1 MTNRKSCVLKI
12 SLMLV
17 SGIVLTACSAYQE
30 HFKCKAQSGLG
41 CSSVTEVNNLVNQG
55 WPAKDARKKE
65 SNKKRSFFERLFKP
79 KKSKKESVFG
89 ALFKCK
95 GCKNAASDKHH
106 PNALRIWIAPHGS
119 QNQYRDEQFIYS
131 VPGIGSFDSVNSVN
145 TPEAPL

>member
-1 MTNRKSCVLKI
+1 MTNTKSCSLKI
-12 SLMLV
+12 SVMLV
-17 SGIVLTACSAYQE
+17 SALALTACSAYQE

-55 WPAKDARKKE
+55 WPAVDTRKKTA
-65 SNKKRSFFERLFKP
+65 
-79 KKSKKESVFG
+79 KKESVFG
-89 ALFKCK
+89 GFFKCK
-95 GCKNAASDKHH
+95 SCKNVASDNHH
-106 PNALRIWIAPHGS
+106 PNALRIWIAPHGA

>member
-17 SGIVLTACSAYQE
+17 SALVLTACSAYQE

-55 WPAKDARKKE
+55 WPAVDTRKKTA
-65 SNKKRSFFERLFKP
+65 
-79 KKSKKESVFG
+79 KKESVFG
-89 ALFKCK
+89 GFFKCK
-95 GCKNAASDKHH
+95 GCKNVASDNHH